1 MFLGPCGQ
9 VRASLEGVDVL
20 LHGPY
25 GHFRTDSGKY
35 LRGPY
40 GLGHHSSRG

>member
-1 MFLGPCGQ
+1 MFLGPHGQ
-9 VRASLEGVDVL
+9 VRASLEGVDEL

-25 GHFRTDSGKY
+25 GQIRTDSRKY

-40 GLGHHSSRG
+40 GLGHDSSRG